1 MGLWIFAI
9 TFSAWR
15 RRMRGRRT
23 SDVPEKQYLVDALTV
38 NDSWR
43 LFKILAELVDGFET
57 LSEIY
62 PAVTIFGSARVRPA
76 DEVYERTVTIA
87 RKLAENGFNILT
99 GGGPGIMEAGNKG
112 AREGGAKSVG
122 LNIMLPLEQEPNPY
136 SNVNLDFQYFFVR
149 KVMFVKYAQAY
160 IGMPGG
166 LGTLD
171 EIFEAL
177 TLIQTKRIK
186 PFPVILV
193 GRDYWSG
200 LIDWM
205 HSILL
210 DRQYISKED
219 TLLFSVMDD
228 PDEVVYTI
236 KRYVIV

>member
-1 MGLWIFAI
+1 MNE
-9 TFSAWR
+9 R
-15 RRMRGRRT
+15 
-23 SDVPEKQYLVDALTV
+23 QYVIDAMTV

-43 LFKILAELVDGFET
+43 LFKIMAELVDGFEA

-62 PAVTIFGSARVRPA
+62 PAVSIFGSARVRA
-76 DEVYERTVTIA
+76 GDESYEKTVVIA
-87 RKLAENGFNILT
+87 RKLAQSGYHIIT

-136 SNVNLDFQYFFVR
+136 SNLKIDFQYFFVR

-166 LGTLD
+166 FGTMD

-186 PFPVILV
+186 PFPVVLV
-193 GRDYWSG
+193 GKDYWNG
-200 LIDWM
+200 
-205 HSILL
+205 LL
-210 DRQYISKED
+210 DWVKG
-219 TLLFSVMDD
+219 TLLKGQLISPEDLHFVTVLDD

>member
-1 MGLWIFAI
+1 MC
-9 TFSAWR
+9 FSAR
-15 RRMRGRRT
+15 GMKMRGRRT
-23 SDVPEKQYLVDALTV
+23 SDAPEKQYLVDAITV
-38 NDSWR
+38 HDSWR

-57 LSEIY
+57 LTEIY
-62 PAVTIFGSARVRPA
+62 PAVTIFGSARVRPG
-76 DEVYERTVTIA
+76 DEIYERTVTIA
-87 RKLAENGFNILT
+87 RKLAESGFNVLT

-112 AREGGAKSVG
+112 AREGGARSVG

-136 SNVNLDFQYFFVR
+136 SNVKLDFQYFFVR

-177 TLIQTKRIK
+177 TLIQTRRIK

-193 GRDYWSG
+193 GKDYWSG

-205 HSILL
+205 RNTLL
-210 DRQYISKED
+210 ERHYISKED
-219 TLLFSVMDD
+219 TDLFSIMDD
-228 PDEVVYTI
+228 PDEVVHMI

>member
-1 MGLWIFAI
+1 
-9 TFSAWR
+9 
-15 RRMRGRRT
+15 MRGRRT
-23 SDVPEKQYLVDALTV
+23 SDAPEKQYLVDAITV
-38 NDSWR
+38 HDSWR

-57 LSEIY
+57 LTEIY
-62 PAVTIFGSARVRPA
+62 PAVTIFGSARVRPG
-76 DEVYERTVTIA
+76 DEIYERTVTIA
-87 RKLAENGFNILT
+87 RKLAENGYNVLT

-112 AREGGAKSVG
+112 AREGGARSVG

-136 SNVNLDFQYFFVR
+136 SNIKLDFQYFFVR
-149 KVMFVKYAQAY
+149 KVMFVKYGQAY

-177 TLIQTKRIK
+177 TLIQTRRIK

-193 GRDYWSG
+193 GKEYWSG

-205 HSILL
+205 RNTLL
-210 DRQYISKED
+210 ERHYISKED
-219 TLLFSVMDD
+219 TDLFSVMDD